1 LSEPAQTILIVDDD
15 FNSRAALE
23 MLVRR
28 EGFEAVSAGDL
39 AEAETLAQRRQFA
52 AVLVDYYLPDGA
64 GLELIARMPDP
75 KPEFVLVTGRSAVE
89 VAVEALRAGVL
100 DYLEKPVDPARL
112 KSVLEGIVRTHGFRE
127 EIRSLRGEL
136 RELGRFGAMVGSSPA
151 MQAVYDLLAKVAP
164 TEATVLITGE
174 SGTGKELV
182 AETVHRLS
190 RRAHRPFVAINC
202 GAVSANLI
210 ESELFGHERGSFTGA
225 EKQRRGVFERA
236 HTGTLFLDEISEMP
250 TELQVKLLRVLE
262 TRSFTRVGG
271 EKPIEV
277 DVRVVAASNRDLDQA
292 VADGAFR
299 ADLLYRLR
307 VVPVAL
313 PPLRDRGG
321 DVEALARAFLEEFA
335 REHEGAR
342 AFSKAALERVA
353 AYRWPGNV
361 RELKN
366 AVQQAVILAGET
378 IEPEHLPEPVRGN
391 ATPVAGAS
399 TGAAAPGGG
408 AGGVTLELPIS
419 LAEAQ
424 RRLVVATLEHL
435 GGDKQKAADA
445 LGVSLKTLYSR
456 LREYSA
462 QQG

>member
-1 LSEPAQTILIVDDD
+1 MSENHQVILIVDDD

-64 GLELIARMPDP
+64 GLELLARL
-75 KPEFVLVTGRSAVE
+75 PEPRPECVLVTGRSAVE
-89 VAVEALRAGVL
+89 IAVEALRAGVV

-112 KSVLEGIVRTHGFRE
+112 KTVLEGIVRTHGFRE

-164 TEATVLITGE
+164 TDATVLITGE

-190 RRAHRPFVAINC
+190 RRAHRPFVALNC

-236 HTGTLFLDEISEMP
+236 HTGTLFLDEVSEMP
-250 TELQVKLLRVLE
+250 AELQVKLLRVLE

-277 DVRVVAASNRDLDQA
+277 DVRVVAASNRDLDKA
-292 VADGAFR
+292 AADGAFR
-299 ADLLYRLR
+299 SDLLYRLR
-307 VVPVAL
+307 VVPVSL
-313 PPLRDRGG
+313 PPLRERGA
-321 DVEALARAFLEEFA
+321 DIEALARTFLEEFA
-335 REHEGAR
+335 REQGTPKTM
-342 AFSKAALERVA
+342 SKAALQRIA
-353 AYRWPGNV
+353 SYRWPGNV

-366 AVQQAVILAGET
+366 AVQQAVILAGAT
-378 IEPEHLPEPVRGN
+378 VEPEHLPEALR
-391 ATPVAGAS
+391 
-399 TGAAAPGGG
+399 AAPAAEPTPSGGG
-408 AGGVTLELPIS
+408 DGSASVTLELPIS

-424 RRLVVATLEHL
+424 RRLVVATLERL

-445 LGVSLKTLYSR
+445 LGISLKTLYSR
-456 LREYSA
+456 LREYTA
-462 QQG
+462 QAG

>member
-1 LSEPAQTILIVDDD
+1 LSEPVQTILIVDDD

-39 AEAETLAQRRQFA
+39 AEAEALAQRRQFA

-136 RELGRFGAMVGSSPA
+136 RELGRFGTMIGSSPA

-164 TEATVLITGE
+164 TDATVLITGE

-190 RRAHRPFVAINC
+190 RRAHRPFVAVNC

-236 HTGTLFLDEISEMP
+236 HTGTLFLDEVSEMP
-250 TELQVKLLRVLE
+250 VELQVKLLRVLE

-271 EKPIEV
+271 EKPVEV
-277 DVRVVAASNRDLDQA
+277 DVRLVAASNRDLDAA
-292 VADGAFR
+292 VGDGRFR

-307 VVPVAL
+307 VVPVVL

-321 DVEALARAFLEEFA
+321 DVEALADSFLEEFA
-335 REHEGAR
+335 REQGGVKT
-342 AFSKAALERVA
+342 FSKAALDRIT
-353 AYRWPGNV
+353 AYHWPGNV
-361 RELKN
+361 RELRN
-366 AVQQAVILAGET
+366 AVQQAAILAAET
-378 IEPEHLPEPVRGN
+378 VAPEHLPEPVRAGT
-391 ATPVAGAS
+391 AAAVVVAGGT
-399 TGAAAPGGG
+399 TGL
-408 AGGVTLELPIS
+408 TFELPIS

-424 RRLVVATLEHL
+424 RRLVLATLERL
-435 GGDKQKAADA
+435 DGDKAKAAEI
-445 LGVSLKTLYSR
+445 LGISLKTLYSR

-462 QQG
+462 QSGG

>member
-1 LSEPAQTILIVDDD
+1 LNEPTQAILIVDDD

-39 AEAETLAQRRQFA
+39 AEAEALANRRAFA

-64 GLELIARMPDP
+64 GLELIPRL
-75 KPEFVLVTGRSAVE
+75 PEPRPECVLITGRSAVE
-89 VAVEALRAGVL
+89 VAVEALRAGVV

-112 KSVLEGIVRTHGFRE
+112 KTVLEGIVRTHGFRE

-136 RELGRFGAMVGSSPA
+136 RELGRFGAMIGSSAA
-151 MQAVYDLLAKVAP
+151 MLAVYDLLAKVAP
-164 TEATVLITGE
+164 NDVTVLITGE

-182 AETVHRLS
+182 AETLHRLS
-190 RRAHRPFVAINC
+190 RRAHRPFVAVNC

-250 TELQVKLLRVLE
+250 IELQVKLLRVLE
-262 TRSFTRVGG
+262 ARSFTRVGG
-271 EKPIEV
+271 EKAIDV
-277 DVRVVAASNRDLDQA
+277 DVRVVAASNRDLDAA
-292 VADGAFR
+292 VAEGRFR

-321 DVEALARAFLEEFA
+321 DIEALAESFLDEFS
-335 REHEGAR
+335 RQQGSPKSYSR
-342 AFSKAALERVA
+342 AALARISA
-353 AYRWPGNV
+353 HRWPGNV
-361 RELKN
+361 RELRN
-366 AVQQAVILAGET
+366 AVQQAAILAGET
-378 IEPEHLPEPVRGN
+378 VEPEHLPEPVRG
-391 ATPVAGAS
+391 ASPAAAAAAAAGA
-399 TGAAAPGGG
+399 
-408 AGGVTLELPIS
+408 AGSVTLELPMS

-424 RRLVVATLEHL
+424 RRLVLATLERFD
-435 GGDKQKAADA
+435 GDKAKSAEI
-445 LGVSLKTLYSR
+445 LGISVKTLYSR

-462 QQG
+462 

>member
-1 LSEPAQTILIVDDD
+1 LSEPSQTILIVDDD

-23 MLVRR
+23 VLVRR

-39 AEAETLAQRRQFA
+39 AEAETLSQRRQFA

-64 GLELIARMPDP
+64 GLELIARMPEP

-164 TEATVLITGE
+164 TDATVLITGE

-225 EKQRRGVFERA
+225 DRQRRGVFERA

-271 EKPIEV
+271 EKPVEV

-321 DVEALARAFLEEFA
+321 DVEALARTFLEEFA
-335 REHEGAR
+335 REQGSPR
-342 AFSKAALERVA
+342 TLSKAALERVA
-353 AYRWPGNV
+353 AYGWPGNV

-378 IEPEHLPEPVRGN
+378 IEPEHLPEPVRG
-391 ATPVAGAS
+391 
-399 TGAAAPGGG
+399 GAAPVPGVTT
-408 AGGVTLELPIS
+408 AGGTAGVTFELPIS

-424 RRLVVATLEHL
+424 RRLVVATLEQL
-435 GGDKQKAADA
+435 DGDKQKAAEA
-445 LGVSLKTLYSR
+445 LGISLKTLYSR

>member
-1 LSEPAQTILIVDDD
+1 LSESHQVILIVDDD

-64 GLELIARMPDP
+64 GLELLARL
-75 KPEFVLVTGRSAVE
+75 PEPRPECVLVTGRSAVE
-89 VAVEALRAGVL
+89 IAVEALRAGVV

-112 KSVLEGIVRTHGFRE
+112 KTVLEGIVRTHGFRE

-136 RELGRFGAMVGSSPA
+136 RELGRFGAMVGSSAA

-164 TEATVLITGE
+164 TDATVLITGE

-190 RRAHRPFVAINC
+190 RRAHRPFVALNC

-236 HTGTLFLDEISEMP
+236 HTGTLFLDEVSEMP
-250 TELQVKLLRVLE
+250 AELQVKLLRVLE

-277 DVRVVAASNRDLDQA
+277 DVRVVAASNRDLDKA
-292 VADGAFR
+292 AADGTFR
-299 ADLLYRLR
+299 SDLLYRLR
-307 VVPVAL
+307 VVPVSL
-313 PPLRDRGG
+313 PPLRERGG
-321 DVEALARAFLEEFA
+321 DVEALARTFLEEFA
-335 REHEGAR
+335 REQGTPKTM
-342 AFSKAALERVA
+342 SKAALQRIA
-353 AYRWPGNV
+353 SYRWPGNV

-366 AVQQAVILAGET
+366 AVQQAVILAGPT
-378 IEPEHLPEPVRGN
+378 VEPEHLPEALR
-391 ATPVAGAS
+391 
-399 TGAAAPGGG
+399 AAPAADPAPVGGG
-408 AGGVTLELPIS
+408 DGSASVTLELPIS

-424 RRLVVATLEHL
+424 RRLVVATLERL

-445 LGVSLKTLYSR
+445 LGISLKTLYSR

-462 QQG
+462 QAG

>member
-1 LSEPAQTILIVDDD
+1 MNEPNATILIVDDD

-23 MLVRR
+23 ALVRR

-52 AVLVDYYLPDGA
+52 AALVDYYLPDGA
-64 GLELIARMPDP
+64 GLELIDRLPDP

-136 RELGRFGAMVGSSPA
+136 RELGRFGTMIGASPA

-236 HTGTLFLDEISEMP
+236 HTGTLFLDEVSEMP
-250 TELQVKLLRVLE
+250 VELQVKLLRVLE

-271 EKPIEV
+271 EKPVEV
-277 DVRVVAASNRDLDQA
+277 DVRVVAASNRDLD
-292 VADGAFR
+292 GAIAEGRFR
-299 ADLLYRLR
+299 SDLLYRLR

-321 DVEALARAFLEEFA
+321 DVEALAASFLEEFG
-335 REHEGAR
+335 REHGGAKR
-342 AFSKAALERVA
+342 FSKAALARIVA
-353 AYRWPGNV
+353 YSWPGNV
-361 RELKN
+361 RELRN
-366 AVQQAVILAGET
+366 AVQQAAILAGT
-378 IEPEHLPEPVRGN
+378 TVEPEHLPEQVR
-391 ATPVAGAS
+391 AVTSAS
-399 TGAAAPGGG
+399 TAAVAADGPGS
-408 AGGVTLELPIS
+408 VTLELPIS
-419 LAEAQ
+419 LADAQ
-424 RRLVVATLEHL
+424 RHLVLATLERFD
-435 GGDKQKAADA
+435 GDKAKAAEI
-445 LGVSLKTLYSR
+445 LGISLKTLYSR

-462 QQG
+462 QDGA